1 MTHDLDLSLGL
12 IVGIIAVFFLLPFA
26 MAWLE
31 DSLHRPPGL
40 MRRYPQLKPKQ
51 YLPTRWG
58 SRSRR

>member
-1 MTHDLDLSLGL
+1 VTHDLDLSLGL

-31 DSLHRPPGL
+31 DSLHRPPGVNRFARWL
-40 MRRYPQLKPKQ
+40 NTKQ